1 MAYDSLQIAIAGTE
15 AADIYP
21 DLLSLEVELDEELAG
36 MFRLTVALQL
46 HADGSWSYLDDDRL
60 VPWQRVVITAG
71 LASDTEQLL
80 SGYITH
86 LRPCF
91 TDGLDQCQLEIWG
104 MDASVLMDRDDVLR
118 DWPNKKD
125 SDIAQEVF
133 QSYRL
138 TPQVTDTGVIHDEAV
153 STIIQRETDIR
164 FLRRLALRNG
174 YECFVDGAT
183 GYFQPP
189 AVDGS
194 PQPVLAVQFGDQT
207 TVTRFA
213 LEVNAL
219 APSNVTMFQVD
230 RLNKQVLDASADS
243 LALRQLGAKPI
254 SSFLAGDMTP
264 GQVYL
269 GQAVT
274 TGLPEMTALCQE
286 LYDRSNWFVTG
297 EGEVDANGYGNVL
310 KPRGIVLIKGV
321 GETHSGM
328 YYISHVTH
336 SFTADGYTQRF
347 TVKRNAL
354 APTGSE
360 NFAAGTGLLPGSPV

>member
-1 MAYDSLQIAIAGTE
+1 MAYDSLTIEIAGTE

-21 DLLSLEVELDEELAG
+21 DLISLEVELDDELAG
-36 MFRLTVALQL
+36 MFRLTLALQL
-46 HADGSWSYLDDDRL
+46 HADGSWTYLDDDRL

-71 LASDTEQLL
+71 LSSDTEQLL
-80 SGYITH
+80 AGYITH
-86 LRPCF
+86 LRPAF
-91 TDGLDQCQLEIWG
+91 GDGLDHCQLEIWG
-104 MDASVLMDRDDVLR
+104 MDASVLMDRDDVLLA
-118 DWPNKKD
+118 WPNTKD
-125 SDIAQEVF
+125 SAIAETVF
-133 QSYRL
+133 QSYHL
-138 TPQVTDTGVIHDEAV
+138 TPAVIDTRVIHDETV
-153 STIIQRETDIR
+153 STIIQRETDIA
-164 FLRRLALRNG
+164 FLRRLAQRNG
-174 YECFVDGAT
+174 YECFVDSDT
-183 GYFQPP
+183 GYFRPL

-207 TVTRFA
+207 TVTRFT

-219 APSNVTMFQVD
+219 APANVTMFQVD
-230 RLNKQVLDASADS
+230 RLNKQELHASADS

-254 SSFLAGDMTP
+254 SSFLAGGMSP
-264 GQVYL
+264 GQAYL

-274 TGLPEMTALCQE
+274 TGLPEMNALCQE

-297 EGEVDANGYGNVL
+297 QGEVDANAYGSVL

-360 NFAAGTGLLPGSPV
+360 DFSAGSGPLTGSPL

>member
-1 MAYDSLQIAIAGTE
+1 MAYDSLQIEIAGTE

-36 MFRLTVALQL
+36 MFRLALALQL

-86 LRPCF
+86 VRPSF
-91 TDGLDQCQLEIWG
+91 GDGLDQCQLEIWG
-104 MDASVLMDRDDVLR
+104 MDASVLMDRDDVLK

-133 QSYRL
+133 QTHNLS
-138 TPQVTDTGVIHDEAV
+138 PQVTDTGVIHDEDV

-174 YECFVDGAT
+174 YECFVDGDT

-189 AVDGS
+189 AVGGS

-254 SSFLAGDMTP
+254 GSFLAGGMSP
-264 GQVYL
+264 GRAYL

-286 LYDRSNWFVTG
+286 LYDRSSWFVTG
-297 EGEVDANGYGNVL
+297 EGEVDANGYGSVL

-321 GETHSGM
+321 GQTHSGM
-328 YYISHVTH
+328 YYITHVTH
-336 SFTADGYTQRF
+336 SFTSDGYTQRF

-354 APTGSE
+354 AVTGSE
-360 NFAAGTGLLPGSPV
+360 NFSADGGPLSGSPL

>member
-1 MAYDSLQIAIAGTE
+1 MAYDSLTIDIAGAE
-15 AADIYP
+15 ATDIYP
-21 DLLSLEVELDEELAG
+21 YLLSLEVELDEELAG

-60 VPWQRVVITAG
+60 APWQRVIITAG

-86 LRPCF
+86 LRPTF
-91 TDGLDQCQLEIWG
+91 GEGLDQCQLEIWG
-104 MDASVLMDRDDVLR
+104 MDASVLMDRVDVLQ

-125 SDIAQEVF
+125 SDIALEVF
-133 QSYRL
+133 NSYNL
-138 TPQVTDTGVIHDEAV
+138 SPQVTDTGVIHDENV

-174 YECFVDGAT
+174 YECFVDGST

-189 AVDGS
+189 AVGGS

-219 APSNVTMFQVD
+219 TPSNVTMFQVD

-243 LALRQLGAKPI
+243 LALPQLGAKQI
-254 SSFLAGDMTP
+254 SSFLAGGMTT
-264 GQVYL
+264 GQAYL

-274 TGLPEMTALCQE
+274 TGLPEMTVLCQE
-286 LYDRSNWFVTG
+286 LYDRSSWFVTG

-310 KPRGIVLIKGV
+310 KPRGTVLVKGV
-321 GETHSGM
+321 GETHSGT

-336 SFTADGYTQRF
+336 SFTANGYTQRF

-360 NFAAGTGLLPGSPV
+360 NFSGGTGLLPGSPL

>member
-1 MAYDSLQIAIAGTE
+1 MAYDSLTIEIAGTE

-21 DLLSLEVELDEELAG
+21 DLLSLEVELDDELAG

-46 HADGSWSYLDDDRL
+46 HADGSWTYLDDDRL

-71 LASDTEQLL
+71 LASGTEQLL

-86 LRPCF
+86 LRPAF
-91 TDGLDQCQLEIWG
+91 GDGLDQCQLEIWG
-104 MDASVLMDRDDVLR
+104 MDASVLMDRDDMLR

-133 QSYRL
+133 QSYGL
-138 TPQVTDTGVIHDEAV
+138 SPQVTDTGVIHDADV
-153 STIIQRETDIR
+153 STIIQRETDIQ
-164 FLRRLALRNG
+164 FLRRLAQRNG
-174 YECFVDGAT
+174 YECYVDGGT

-189 AVDGS
+189 AVGGS

-207 TVTRFA
+207 TITRFA

-219 APSNVTMFQVD
+219 APASVTMFQVD

-243 LALRQLGAKPI
+243 PALRQLGAKPV
-254 SSFLAGDMTP
+254 SSFLAGGMSP
-264 GQVYL
+264 GQAYL

-297 EGEVDANGYGNVL
+297 QGEVDANGYGSVL
-310 KPRGIVLIKGV
+310 KPRGIAVVKGA

-328 YYISHVTH
+328 YYISRVTH

-360 NFAAGTGLLPGSPV
+360 DFSDGSGPLPGSPL

>member
-1 MAYDSLQIAIAGTE
+1 MTYDSLTITIAGTE

-21 DLLSLEVELDEELAG
+21 DLLSLEVELDEELTG

-46 HADGSWSYLDDDRL
+46 HADGSWTYLDDSRL

-71 LASDTEQLL
+71 LSSGTEQLL

-86 LRPCF
+86 LRPSF
-91 TDGLDQCQLEIWG
+91 GDGLDQCRLDIWG
-104 MDASVLMDRDDVLR
+104 MDASVLMDRVDVLR

-125 SDIAQEVF
+125 SDIATEVF
-133 QSYRL
+133 DSYNL
-138 TPQVTDTGVIHDEAV
+138 TPRVTDTGVIHDEKV

-174 YECFVDGAT
+174 YECFVDGGT
-183 GYFQPP
+183 GYFRPP
-189 AVDGS
+189 AVDGT

-213 LEVNAL
+213 LQVNAL
-219 APSNVTMFQVD
+219 APANVTMFGVD

-243 LALRQLGAKPI
+243 PALRQLGAKPI
-254 SSFLAGDMTP
+254 GSFLASGMTP
-264 GQVYL
+264 AQAYL

-286 LYDRSNWFVTG
+286 LYDRNNWFVTA
-297 EGEVDANGYGNVL
+297 EGEVDANAYGSVL
-310 KPRGIVLIKGV
+310 KPRGTVLIKGT
-321 GETHSGM
+321 GQTHSGT
-328 YYISHVTH
+328 YYVSHVTH

-347 TVKRNAL
+347 AVKRNAL

-360 NFAAGTGLLPGSPV
+360 DFSAAAGLLAGSPQ

>member
-1 MAYDSLQIAIAGTE
+1 MAYDSLRIEIAGTE
-15 AADIYP
+15 AADLYP

-36 MFRLTVALQL
+36 MFRLTVALRL

-86 LRPCF
+86 LRPAF
-91 TDGLDQCQLEIWG
+91 GDGLDQCQLEIWG
-104 MDASVLMDRDDVLR
+104 MDASVLMDRDDVLQA
-118 DWPNKKD
+118 WPNKKD
-125 SDIAQEVF
+125 SAIAGEVF
-133 QSYRL
+133 QRHNL
-138 TPQVTDTGVIHDEAV
+138 TPQVADTGVVHDEDV
-153 STIIQRETDIR
+153 STIIQRETDIA
-164 FLRRLALRNG
+164 FLRRLAQRNG
-174 YECFVDGAT
+174 YECFVDGDT
-183 GYFQPP
+183 GYFRPP

-219 APSNVTMFQVD
+219 APANVAMFQVD
-230 RLNKQVLDASADS
+230 RLNKQELNASADS

-254 SSFLAGDMTP
+254 SSFLAGGMTP
-264 GQVYL
+264 GQAYL

-274 TGLPEMTALCQE
+274 TGLPEMHALCQE

-297 EGEVDANGYGNVL
+297 EGEVDANGYGSVL

-328 YYISHVTH
+328 YYVSHVTH

-360 NFAAGTGLLPGSPV
+360 NFAAAAGLLPGSPL